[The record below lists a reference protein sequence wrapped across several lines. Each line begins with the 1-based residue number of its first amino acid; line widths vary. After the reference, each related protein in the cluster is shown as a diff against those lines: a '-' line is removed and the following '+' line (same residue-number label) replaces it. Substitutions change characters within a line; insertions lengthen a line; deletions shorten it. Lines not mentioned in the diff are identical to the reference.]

1 MSTDFA
7 YKLCSNTDEY
17 AIQDDTS
24 AHALGFLFTKLPN
37 AMLLQINYVFYCFVS
52 FFFNEMCL
60 I

>member
-37 AMLLQINYVFYCFVS
+37 AMLLQINYVFLLFC
-52 FFFNEMCL
+52 
-60 I
+60 